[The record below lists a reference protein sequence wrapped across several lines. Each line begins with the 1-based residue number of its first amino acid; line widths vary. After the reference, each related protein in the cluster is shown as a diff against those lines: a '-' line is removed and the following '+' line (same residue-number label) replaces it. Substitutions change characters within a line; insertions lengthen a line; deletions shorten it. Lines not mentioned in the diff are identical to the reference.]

1 MRISDCS
8 SDVCSSDLR
17 FQRAEPLTR
26 PVGVG
31 RQAEVERHHVGLLG
45 TQHLDRGIMV
55 ARDEHAIILIG
66 PFELSLQPGVV
77 LDHQQC
83 AQSGPALV
91 HVIRSEEH
99 TSELQSLMRI
109 SYAVFCLKKKKN
121 IHIQNVYKP
130 QVILYT
136 RTY

>member
-1 MRISDCS
+1 
-8 SDVCSSDLR
+8 
-17 FQRAEPLTR
+17 
-26 PVGVG
+26 
-31 RQAEVERHHVGLLG
+31 
-45 TQHLDRGIMV
+45 MV

-91 HVIRSEEH
+91 HVIPIFVTRASPPAAARASASGNHRVKLLPLPGSLATSIAPPIVRSEEH

-109 SYAVFCLKKKKN
+109 SYAVFSLKKKKPDN
-121 IHIQNVYKP
+121 PRLRESHYLLL
-130 QVILYT
+130 VID
-136 RTY
+136 

>member
-1 MRISDCS
+1 
-8 SDVCSSDLR
+8 
-17 FQRAEPLTR
+17 
-26 PVGVG
+26 
-31 RQAEVERHHVGLLG
+31 
-45 TQHLDRGIMV
+45 MV

-91 HVIRSEEH
+91 HVIPTFVTRASPPAAPRASASGNHRVKLLPLPGRSEEH

-109 SYAVFCLKKKKN
+109 SYAVFCLKKKKIN
-121 IHIQNVYKP
+121 TSHEYNQC
-130 QVILYT
+130 
-136 RTY
+136 R

>member
-1 MRISDCS
+1 
-8 SDVCSSDLR
+8 
-17 FQRAEPLTR
+17 
-26 PVGVG
+26 
-31 RQAEVERHHVGLLG
+31 
-45 TQHLDRGIMV
+45 MV

-91 HVIRSEEH
+91 HVIPTFVTRASPPAAPRASASGNHRVKLLPLPGSLATSIRSEEH

-109 SYAVFCLKKKKN
+109 SYSVFCLKKTKKQTHN
-121 IHIQNVYKP
+121 QPTI
-130 QVILYT
+130 T
-136 RTY
+136 TT